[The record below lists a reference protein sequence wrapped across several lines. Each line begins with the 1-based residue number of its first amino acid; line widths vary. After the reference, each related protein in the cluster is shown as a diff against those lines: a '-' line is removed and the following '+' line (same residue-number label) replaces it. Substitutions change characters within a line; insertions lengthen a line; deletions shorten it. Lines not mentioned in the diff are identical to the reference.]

1 MEVPETSAV
10 EIQMPA
16 MGESVTEGTILEWH
30 VSEGQEVSEGDTIV
44 EVSTDK
50 IDAEVPS
57 PASGVI
63 TKIMA
68 SVDDTVS
75 VGQALAEL
83 DPDGSGNG
91 AAPSAEED
99 PDPETADDPSDQTQ
113 DEPTPQGDEAGEGGM
128 VVGGGEGDAD
138 IGGSDPA
145 ELLEKQQQGGG
156 EPAPDDGADPA
167 TPGGEPDVAPG
178 SEAEEEPAP
187 DPSAPGSE
195 AEEAD
200 GTLVISMPEMGESV
214 TEGTVL
220 EWHVAEGDSVAE
232 GDTVVEV
239 STDKVDAEVPA
250 PAAGTITKLLAEVD
264 DTVKVGQPLAE
275 MTAGA
280 ASSGDGGPA
289 GDGQP
294 EVAPVAAPTGDAP
307 EDGDN
312 RAASP
317 IARRMATDRG
327 VDISK
332 VEGSGPGG
340 KVTKADV
347 EAAATNGGAPAAAPE
362 AREGQE
368 KPLRGPA
375 GTLAK
380 LMNES
385 RQMPT
390 ATSFRTLPVDTLDAK
405 RKALNGELKD
415 KGLKVSFTHLI
426 AWAIVR
432 AASEITVMARTY
444 SERDGKATVTTDAG
458 VNLGIA
464 VDVERK
470 DGSRSLM
477 VPCIKGADQLDFAA
491 FHSRYEELISKTREN
506 KLTPEDFQGTN
517 ITLTNPGGLGTVASV
532 PRLMAGQGTI
542 VAVGS
547 IAYPVEWAHAPADKI
562 KALGISKVT
571 TMTSTYDHRI
581 IQGAESGMFLRQ
593 IDEYLQGEDSFY
605 ETLAHELG
613 VDDRI
618 VTNAH
623 PASASAPPL
632 PGGGAAPAGV
642 PAAGAMVATEPDRE
656 LLQAVQAATSLL
668 KAFRTHGH
676 LAARVN
682 PLAEGDPKGDPALEP
697 ESLNLTPELMQRIP
711 ASILRIGVEGETLLD
726 ALPRMRE
733 AYCGTIAYQIEHL
746 SSHQQRM
753 WLREM
758 IETGAHRKP
767 MEAEEKRRLLARL
780 IEVFAFERFI
790 QKAYLGQKMFSI
802 EGLDAVVP
810 MIDSLVS
817 QAHEAGAEEVVIGM
831 AHRGRLSVLVHNL
844 GRSEESIMAEFEG
857 AKALD
862 RVKAIAAIPH
872 SGTGDVKYHHGAE
885 GIFPTPDG
893 EEIRVRMYPNPS
905 HLEFVDPVV
914 TGGARAAQTSHSGPR
929 LHHNP
934 HVAVPLL
941 LHGDAAFPGQG
952 VVAETL
958 NLQSLLGYSTGGTVH
973 IITDNQVGF
982 TTDPEG
988 GRSTPYAGDLAKGFN
1003 CPIIHVNSDDVEA
1016 CMSAMKLAM
1025 GYRERFG
1032 RDVVIDVIG
1041 YRRYGHNETDEPA
1054 YTQPK
1059 MAARIKAH
1067 PPVSEIYAQQLV
1079 KEGVISP
1086 DDVESHSSEL
1096 QERYSSTLKQLRS
1109 KMDTGDYEDPTS
1121 THIGTGE
1128 LDRTKS
1134 PEVETAVSEKRVRT
1148 LNEELLR
1155 VPDGFTIH
1163 RKLRKPLEKRTEI
1176 LEEGP
1181 IEWGHAEALA
1191 YASLLTEG
1199 THIRL
1204 TGQDTERGTF
1214 SHRHLVLHDE
1224 KTGLKYA
1231 PIQNLSG
1238 ALAPFEI
1245 HNSPLSEIACLG
1257 FEYGYAAAS
1266 PESLILWEAQFGD
1279 FANSAQV
1286 IIDSF
1291 IVAGESK
1298 WGQSTRLTMLLPHGY
1313 EGSGPEHSSAR
1324 IERFIQLA
1332 AEGNIRLAN
1341 PTTAAQY
1348 FHLLRR
1354 QARIAK
1360 PRPLVVFTP
1369 KGLLRLDGAS
1379 SKLADLTSGTFQFVL
1394 DDPRAGGREEEI
1406 TKLVLCSGK
1415 VYYDM
1420 DGHERRAEADHVAI
1434 ARVEL
1439 LYPFARDQ
1447 LKSLLARYPNLKQV
1461 AWVQEEPKNMGAF
1474 SVMWRRMPELVPE
1487 GVDFSYIGRPQ
1498 RSSPSEGYP
1507 AAHRSEQERIV
1518 LTALA

>member
-1 MEVPETSAV
+1 
-10 EIQMPA
+10 MPA
-16 MGESVTEGTILEWH
+16 MGESVTEGTILEWR
-30 VSEGQEVSEGDTIV
+30 VSEGEEVSEGDTIV

-50 IDAEVPS
+50 IDAEVPA
-57 PASGVI
+57 PADGVI

-68 SVDDTVS
+68 QPDDTVT
-75 VGQALAEL
+75 VGQVLAQL
-83 DPDGSGNG
+83 DTNGTGNG
-91 AAPSAEED
+91 AAPSADAQAVTPPVAAADSPEGEQEE
-99 PDPETADDPSDQTQ
+99 DPETASDSDAQTQ
-113 DEPTPQGDEAGEGGM
+113 TEPSHADDGSGGDEGPGMGGGG
-128 VVGGGEGDAD
+128 GGGEGDAD
-138 IGGSDPA
+138 IGESDPS
-145 ELLEKQQQGGG
+145 ELLESAQGDSADDSPVPDEATSTDEPSGDAEGTG
-156 EPAPDDGADPA
+156 E
-167 TPGGEPDVAPG
+167 T
-178 SEAEEEPAP
+178 
-187 DPSAPGSE
+187 
-195 AEEAD
+195 
-200 GTLVISMPEMGESV
+200 ISIAMPEMGESV

-232 GDTVVEV
+232 GDTVIEV

-250 PAAGTITKLLAEVD
+250 PASGTITKLLVEPD
-264 DTVKVGQPLAE
+264 DVVKVGQPLAE
-275 MTAGA
+275 MAAGA
-280 ASSGDGGPA
+280 APSGKTT
-289 GDGQP
+289 DGQP
-294 EVAPVAAPTGDAP
+294 ELAPVAAPTGDAP
-307 EDGDN
+307 TDAPS
-312 RAASP
+312 RSVSP
-317 IARRMATDRG
+317 IAQRMAADKG
-327 VDISK
+327 VDVASIK
-332 VEGSGPGG
+332 GSGAGG
-340 KVTKADV
+340 KVVKADV
-347 EAAATNGGAPAAAPE
+347 LAAAGGGNGAGPAPAAA
-362 AREGQE
+362 EGSE

-375 GTLAK
+375 GTLAQ
-380 LMNES
+380 LMNKS
-385 RQMPT
+385 REMPT
-390 ATSFRTLPVDTLDAK
+390 ATSFRALPVDTLDAK
-405 RKALNGELKD
+405 RKAINSQLKE

-432 AASEITVMARTY
+432 AAAETNVMARTY
-444 SERDGKATVTTDAG
+444 SEHDDKAWVTVG
-458 VNLGIA
+458 SQINLGIA
-464 VDVERK
+464 VDVEKK

-477 VPCIKGADQLDFAA
+477 VPCIRGADGLDFQG
-491 FHSRYEELISKTREN
+491 FHTYYEDLISKTRDN
-506 KLTPEDFQGTN
+506 KLTADDFQGTN
-517 ITLTNPGGLGTVASV
+517 ITLTNPGGIGTVASV
-532 PRLMAGQGTI
+532 PRLMSGQGTI

-547 IAYPVEWAHAPADKI
+547 IAYPVEWAHAPAEKL
-562 KALGISKVT
+562 KTLGVSKVT

-581 IQGAESGMFLRQ
+581 IQGAESGAFLRQ
-593 IDEYLQGEDSFY
+593 IDQYLQGEDDFY
-605 ETLAHELG
+605 ETVAHDLG
-613 VDDRI
+613 ISDRV

-623 PASASAPPL
+623 PAAASAPPL
-632 PGGGAAPAGV
+632 PAAGV
-642 PAAGAMVATEPDRE
+642 AGTGSPVVAAEPDRE

-682 PLAEGDPKGDPALEP
+682 PLAEDDPKGDPALEP
-697 ESLNLTPELMQRIP
+697 ESLNLTPELMDRIP
-711 ASILRIGVEGETLLD
+711 ASILRIGVGGETLLD
-726 ALPRMRE
+726 ALPRMRD
-733 AYCGTIAYQIEHL
+733 AYCGTVAYQIEHL

-758 IETGAHRKP
+758 IETGAHRAP
-767 MEAEEKRRLLARL
+767 LEADEKRALLKRLL
-780 IEVFAFERFI
+780 EVFGFERFI
-790 QKAYLGQKMFSI
+790 QKAYIGQKMFSI
-802 EGLDAVVP
+802 EGLDVVVP
-810 MIDSLVS
+810 MIDSLVTHARS
-817 QAHEAGAEEVVIGM
+817 NGAEEVVIGM

-844 GRSEESIMAEFEG
+844 GRSAESIMAEFEG

-885 GIFPTPDG
+885 GIFSTPDG

-914 TGGARAAQTSHSGPR
+914 TGGARAAQTEHSGPR

-958 NLQSLLGYSTGGTVH
+958 NLQSLKGYSTGGTIH

-982 TTDPEG
+982 TTTPAED
-988 GRSTPYAGDLAKGFN
+988 RSTPYAGDLAKGYN
-1003 CPIIHVNSDDVEA
+1003 CPIIHVNADDVEG
-1016 CMSAMKLAM
+1016 CMAAMRLAM
-1025 GYRERFG
+1025 GYRERFA

-1059 MAARIKAH
+1059 MAAQIKAH
-1067 PPVSEIYAQQLV
+1067 TPVSEIYAGQLV
-1079 KEGVISP
+1079 KEDVVSTE
-1086 DDVESHSSEL
+1086 DVEADTKQIQDSLSE
-1096 QERYSSTLKQLRS
+1096 TLKTLRA
-1109 KMDTGDYEDPTS
+1109 KMETGDYEDPTS
-1121 THIGTGE
+1121 THVGTGE

-1134 PEVETAVSEKRVRT
+1134 PEVETAVSEKRIRT
-1148 LNEELLR
+1148 LNEELIR
-1155 VPDGFTIH
+1155 VPDGFAIH
-1163 RKLRKPLEKRTEI
+1163 RKLKKPLDKRIEI
-1176 LEEGP
+1176 LDEGP

-1214 SHRHLVLHDE
+1214 SNRHLVLHDE

-1238 ALAPFEI
+1238 ALAPFEV

-1257 FEYGYAAAS
+1257 FEYGYSAAS

-1279 FANSAQV
+1279 FANATQV
-1286 IIDSF
+1286 IIDQF
-1291 IVAGESK
+1291 LVAGESK
-1298 WGQSTRLTMLLPHGY
+1298 WGQTTRLTLLLPHGY

-1348 FHLLRR
+1348 FHLIRR

-1369 KGLLRLDGAS
+1369 KGLLRLAGAS
-1379 SKLADLTSGTFQFVL
+1379 SKLSDLTGGTFQFVL
-1394 DDPRAGGREEEI
+1394 GDPRAQGSEDEI

-1415 VYYDM
+1415 VYYDI
-1420 DGHERRAEADHVAI
+1420 DGHEKRVEATNVAV

-1447 LKSLLARYPNLKQV
+1447 IRELIERYPKLTDV
-1461 AWVQEEPKNMGAF
+1461 AWVQEEPKNMGAY
-1474 SVMWRRMPELVPE
+1474 SVMARRMPELVPD
-1487 GVDFSYIGRPQ
+1487 GVKFSYVGRPQ

-1507 AAHRSEQERIV
+1507 VAHRSEQERIV
-1518 LTALA
+1518 LTALAT

>member
-1 MEVPETSAV
+1 
-10 EIQMPA
+10 MPA

-30 VSEGQEVSEGDTIV
+30 VAEGEEVSEGDTIV

-50 IDAEVPS
+50 IDAEVPA

-68 SVDDTVS
+68 QPDDTVS
-75 VGQALAEL
+75 VGQVLAQL
-83 DPDGSGNG
+83 DTNGAGNG
-91 AAPSAEED
+91 AAPAAEQEE
-99 PDPETADDPSDQTQ
+99 DPETAPASAAQTQ
-113 DEPTPQGDEAGEGGM
+113 REPSSGDDEHTGKGM
-128 VVGGGEGDAD
+128 VTGGGEGDAD
-138 IGGSDPA
+138 IGESDP
-145 ELLEKQQQGGG
+145 EDLLEEAQGDSADDS
-156 EPAPDDGADPA
+156 PVPDMDDSADGAS
-167 TPGGEPDVAPG
+167 GETLTVA
-178 SEAEEEPAP
+178 
-187 DPSAPGSE
+187 
-195 AEEAD
+195 
-200 GTLVISMPEMGESV
+200 MPEMGESV

-220 EWHVAEGDSVAE
+220 EWAVAVGDSVAE
-232 GDTVVEV
+232 GDPVVEV

-250 PAAGTITKLLAEVD
+250 PAAGTITKLLVEPD
-264 DTVKVGQPLAE
+264 DVVKVGQALAE

-280 ASSGDGGPA
+280 ASDQTGVSSDRTRGQTPPAAGHAADSAKGSDPSSASSGPVSGR
-289 GDGQP
+289 
-294 EVAPVAAPTGDAP
+294 EVSPVAA
-307 EDGDN
+307 
-312 RAASP
+312 
-317 IARRMATDRG
+317 RMAQDRG
-327 VDISK
+327 IDVGSIQ
-332 VEGSGPGG
+332 GSGSGG
-340 KVTKADV
+340 KVVKADV
-347 EAAATNGGAPAAAPE
+347 LAAADGGNGAGPAPAAA
-362 AREGQE
+362 EGEE

-375 GTLAK
+375 GTLAN

-385 RQMPT
+385 RKMPT

-405 RKALNGELKD
+405 RKAINSQLKE

-432 AASEITVMARTY
+432 AAAEHDAMGRTY
-444 SERDGKATVTTDAG
+444 SEHDDKAWVTTGAG

-464 VDVERK
+464 VDVQRK

-477 VPCIKGADQLDFAA
+477 VPCIRGADSLDFAG
-491 FHSRYEELISKTREN
+491 FHTYYEDLISKTREN
-506 KLTPEDFQGTN
+506 KLTADDFQGTN
-517 ITLTNPGGLGTVASV
+517 ITLTNPGGIGTVASV
-532 PRLMAGQGTI
+532 PRLMSGQGTI

-547 IAYPVEWAHAPADKI
+547 IAYPVEWAHAPAEKL
-562 KALGISKVT
+562 KALGVSKVT

-581 IQGAESGMFLRQ
+581 IQGAESGAFLRR
-593 IDEYLQGEDSFY
+593 IDQYLQGEDDFY
-605 ETLAHELG
+605 ETVAHELG
-613 VDDRI
+613 ISDRP

-623 PASASAPPL
+623 PAAASAPPL
-632 PGGGAAPAGV
+632 PAVGAASTGTAV
-642 PAAGAMVATEPDRE
+642 VSAEPDRE

-682 PLAEGDPKGDPALEP
+682 PLADGEPKGDPALEP
-697 ESLNLTPELMQRIP
+697 ESLNLTPELMSRIP

-733 AYCGTIAYQIEHL
+733 AYCGTVAYQIEHL

-758 IETGAHRKP
+758 VETGAHRAPLDADQKK
-767 MEAEEKRRLLARL
+767 ALLQRLL
-780 IEVFAFERFI
+780 EVFGFERFI

-810 MIDSLVS
+810 MIDSLVT
-817 QAHEAGAEEVVIGM
+817 QARSAGAEEVVIGM

-844 GRSEESIMAEFEG
+844 GRSAESIMAEFEG

-885 GIFPTPDG
+885 GIFSTPDG

-914 TGGARAAQTSHSGPR
+914 TGGARAAQTEHSGPR
-929 LHHNP
+929 LHHSP

-958 NLQSLLGYSTGGTVH
+958 NLQSLEGYSTGGTIH

-982 TTDPEG
+982 TTDPSED
-988 GRSTPYAGDLAKGFN
+988 RSTPYAGDLAKGYN
-1003 CPIIHVNSDDVEA
+1003 CPIIHVNADDVEG
-1016 CMSAMKLAM
+1016 CMSAMRLAM
-1025 GYRERFG
+1025 AYRERFA

-1054 YTQPK
+1054 YTQPM
-1059 MAARIKAH
+1059 MAAQIKAH
-1067 PPVSEIYAQQLV
+1067 APVSEIYAEQLI
-1079 KEGVISP
+1079 KEGVVST
-1086 DDVESHSSEL
+1086 DDVASDANEIQESLSA
-1096 QERYSSTLKQLRS
+1096 TLKGLRE
-1109 KMDTGDYEDPTS
+1109 KMETGDYEDPTS

-1134 PEVETAVSEKRVRT
+1134 PEVETAVSEKRIRS
-1148 LNEELLR
+1148 LNEELIR
-1155 VPDGFTIH
+1155 VPDGFAIH
-1163 RKLRKPLEKRTEI
+1163 RKLKKPLDKRIEI
-1176 LEEGP
+1176 LEDGP
-1181 IEWGHAEALA
+1181 IEWGHAEGLA

-1238 ALAPFEI
+1238 ALAPFEV

-1257 FEYGYAAAS
+1257 FEYGYSAAS

-1286 IIDSF
+1286 IIDQF
-1291 IVAGESK
+1291 LVAGESK
-1298 WGQSTRLTMLLPHGY
+1298 WGQTTRLTLLLPHGY

-1348 FHLLRR
+1348 FHLIRR

-1360 PRPLVVFTP
+1360 PRPLIVFTP
-1369 KGLLRLDGAS
+1369 KGLLRLAGAS
-1379 SKLADLTSGTFQFVL
+1379 SKLSDLTSGTFQFVMG
-1394 DDPRAGGREEEI
+1394 DPRAEGREAEI

-1420 DGHERRAEADHVAI
+1420 DGHDKRQESSNVAI

-1447 LKSLLARYPNLKQV
+1447 IRELIEKFPNLKHI
-1461 AWVQEEPKNMGAF
+1461 AWVQEEPKNMGAY
-1474 SVMWRRMPELVPE
+1474 SVMARRMPELLPE
-1487 GVDFSYIGRPQ
+1487 GVEFSYIGRPQ

-1507 AAHRSEQERIV
+1507 VAHRSEQERIV
-1518 LTALA
+1518 LTALAD

>member
-1 MEVPETSAV
+1 MAEDLL

-30 VSEGQEVSEGDTIV
+30 VSEGEEVSEGDTIV

-50 IDAEVPS
+50 IDAEVPA
-57 PASGVI
+57 PADGVI
-63 TKIMA
+63 AKIMA
-68 SVDDTVS
+68 QPDDTVT
-75 VGQALAEL
+75 VGQVLAQL
-83 DPDGSGNG
+83 DTNGTGNG
-91 AAPSAEED
+91 AAPAAEAQAATQPAAETED
-99 PDPETADDPSDQTQ
+99 GGGEQEEDPETASDSDAQTQ
-113 DEPTPQGDEAGEGGM
+113 TEPSHADDGSDGDDGPGM
-128 VVGGGEGDAD
+128 SGGGGEGDAD
-138 IGGSDPA
+138 IGESDPE
-145 ELLEKQQQGGG
+145 ELLESAQGDSADDS
-156 EPAPDDGADPA
+156 PVPDDADA
-167 TPGGEPDVAPG
+167 SGETVAI
-178 SEAEEEPAP
+178 A
-187 DPSAPGSE
+187 
-195 AEEAD
+195 
-200 GTLVISMPEMGESV
+200 MPEMGESV

-220 EWHVAEGDSVAE
+220 EWHVAVGESVAE

-250 PAAGTITKLLAEVD
+250 PASGTITKLLVEPD
-264 DTVKVGQPLAE
+264 DVVKVGQPLAE
-275 MTAGA
+275 MAAGA
-280 ASSGDGGPA
+280 AATGGAGPSPASGEADTSGGKGSDPVSGA
-289 GDGQP
+289 SGSP
-294 EVAPVAAPTGDAP
+294 SRSISPVAQ
-307 EDGDN
+307 
-312 RAASP
+312 
-317 IARRMATDRG
+317 RMAADKG
-327 VDISK
+327 IDIGSIQ
-332 VEGSGPGG
+332 GSGSGG
-340 KVTKADV
+340 KVLKADV
-347 EAAATNGGAPAAAPE
+347 LAAADGGNGAGPAAA
-362 AREGQE
+362 AGTEGSE

-385 RQMPT
+385 RKMPT

-405 RKALNGELKD
+405 RKAINGQLKE

-432 AASEITVMARTY
+432 AASQHHVMARTY
-444 SERDGKATVTTDAG
+444 AEHDEKAWVTVG
-458 VNLGIA
+458 SGINLGIA

-477 VPCIKGADQLDFAA
+477 VPCIRGADGLDFQG
-491 FHSRYEELISKTREN
+491 FHTYYEDLISKTREN
-506 KLTPEDFQGTN
+506 KLTADDFQGTN
-517 ITLTNPGGLGTVASV
+517 ITLTNPGGIGTVASV
-532 PRLMAGQGTI
+532 PRLMQGQGTI

-547 IAYPVEWAHAPADKI
+547 IAYPVEWAHAPAEKLR
-562 KALGISKVT
+562 ALGVSKVT

-581 IQGAESGMFLRQ
+581 IQGAESGAFLRQ
-593 IDEYLQGEDSFY
+593 IDQYLQGEDDFY
-605 ETLAHELG
+605 ETVAHDLG
-613 VDDRI
+613 ISDR
-618 VTNAH
+618 VVANAH
-623 PASASAPPL
+623 PAAASAPPL
-632 PGGGAAPAGV
+632 PAAGAAG
-642 PAAGAMVATEPDRE
+642 AGAMVAAEPDRE

-682 PLAEGDPKGDPALEP
+682 PLAEGEPKGDPALEP
-697 ESLNLTPELMQRIP
+697 ESLNLTPELMSQIP

-726 ALPRMRE
+726 ALPRMRD
-733 AYCGTIAYQIEHL
+733 AYCGTVAYQIEHL

-753 WLREM
+753 WLRER
-758 IETGAHRKP
+758 IETGAHRAP
-767 MEAEEKRRLLARL
+767 LEADEKKALLKRLL
-780 IEVFAFERFI
+780 EVFGFERFI

-802 EGLDAVVP
+802 EGLDVVVP
-810 MIDSLVS
+810 MIDSLVT
-817 QAHEAGAEEVVIGM
+817 QARSGGAEEVVIGM

-844 GRSEESIMAEFEG
+844 GRSAESIMAEFEG

-885 GIFPTPDG
+885 GIFSTPDG

-914 TGGARAAQTSHSGPR
+914 TGGARAAQTEHSGPR
-929 LHHNP
+929 LHHSP

-958 NLQSLLGYSTGGTVH
+958 NLQSLEGYSTGGTIH

-982 TTDPEG
+982 TTDPAED
-988 GRSTPYAGDLAKGFN
+988 RSTPYAGDLAKGYN
-1003 CPIIHVNSDDVEA
+1003 CPIIHVNADDVEG
-1016 CMSAMKLAM
+1016 CMSAMRLAM
-1025 GYRERFG
+1025 GYRERFA

-1059 MAARIKAH
+1059 MAAQIKAH
-1067 PPVSEIYAQQLV
+1067 TPVSEIYAGQLI
-1079 KEGVISP
+1079 KEGVVTTE
-1086 DDVESHSSEL
+1086 DVEADANQI
-1096 QERYSSTLKQLRS
+1096 QETLSDTLKSLRA
-1109 KMDTGDYEDPTS
+1109 KMETGDYEDPTS
-1121 THIGTGE
+1121 THVGTGE

-1134 PEVETAVSEKRVRT
+1134 PEVETAVSEKRIRT
-1148 LNEELLR
+1148 LNEELIR
-1155 VPDGFTIH
+1155 VPDGFAIH
-1163 RKLRKPLEKRTEI
+1163 RKLKKPLEKRIEI
-1176 LEEGP
+1176 LDEGP

-1214 SHRHLVLHDE
+1214 SNRHLVLHDE
-1224 KTGLKYA
+1224 KTGLRFA

-1238 ALAPFEI
+1238 ALAPFEV

-1257 FEYGYAAAS
+1257 FEYGYSAAS

-1286 IIDSF
+1286 IIDQF
-1291 IVAGESK
+1291 LVAGESK
-1298 WGQSTRLTMLLPHGY
+1298 WGQTTRLTLLLPHGY

-1348 FHLLRR
+1348 FHLIRR

-1360 PRPLVVFTP
+1360 PRPLIVFTP

-1379 SKLADLTSGTFQFVL
+1379 SKLSDLTSGTFQFVL
-1394 DDPRAGGREEEI
+1394 SDPRAQGSEEEI

-1415 VYYDM
+1415 VYYDL
-1420 DGHERRAEADHVAI
+1420 DGHDKREEASNVAV

-1447 LKSLLARYPNLKQV
+1447 IRELIERYPNLKQI
-1461 AWVQEEPKNMGAF
+1461 AWLQEEPKNMGAY
-1474 SVMWRRMPELVPE
+1474 SVMARRMPELVPD
-1487 GVDFSYIGRPQ
+1487 GVEFSYIGRPQ

-1518 LTALA
+1518 LTALSS